1 MHAAANRRMLSKQE
15 RYTRPAKERFM
26 SSIKSLDDLKA
37 KRQEILGRS
46 DARKNKVII
55 NVSLGTCSIAA
66 GGKTAMEA
74 MQDEVA
80 KNGLTGVEFVQSGCM
95 TYCFA
100 EPTVEITLPGKAPVV
115 FGGVDET
122 KARELVTEYVMKGEP
137 VEGIIPVNYERVVL

>member
-1 MHAAANRRMLSKQE
+1 
-15 RYTRPAKERFM
+15 M
-26 SSIKSLDDLKA
+26 STIQSLDELKA
-37 KRQEILGRS
+37 KRQEIL
-46 DARKNKVII
+46 ARKAAGNGKVII
-55 NVSLGTCSIAA
+55 NVSLATCSIAA
-66 GGKTAMEA
+66 GGKAALEA

-80 KNGLTGVEFVQSGCM
+80 KNGLSGIEFMQSGCM
-95 TYCFA
+95 TYCYA